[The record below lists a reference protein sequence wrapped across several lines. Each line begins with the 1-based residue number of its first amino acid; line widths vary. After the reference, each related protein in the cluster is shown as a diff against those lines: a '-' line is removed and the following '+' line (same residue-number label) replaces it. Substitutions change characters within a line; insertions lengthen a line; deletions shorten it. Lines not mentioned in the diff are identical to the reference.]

1 MSTVRKGSGFRSEHR
16 AGYLF
21 AFPWLIGFTLF
32 LLYPLLASVYF
43 SFCEYS
49 VLKPPIFIGTEN
61 YRDIIHDPKFW
72 ISLKNTIVFVV
83 VSVPLSTIIC
93 IGLALLLNA
102 KVKGQVFYRT
112 AFYLPSLVPQVALA
126 ILWMWIFNADHGIL
140 NAGLHF
146 LHLPEPAWLSDPK
159 WSMSTLIVM
168 SVWTGGNA
176 MVIYLAGLQEVP
188 QELLEASDLDGAKP
202 WDKLRHVTLPMLSPV
217 ILFNV
222 IIAMIGAFQ
231 NFVVPYIMF
240 PGGVPDLSTYF
251 YVSYLFDNAM
261 VYHKMGYACALGWIM
276 FLIIFAMTLI
286 SLKISEKKVY
296 YGGG

>member
-1 MSTVRKGSGFRSEHR
+1 VRAKSAEMR

-21 AFPWLIGFTLF
+21 ALPWLFGFLVF
-32 LLYPLLASVYF
+32 MLYPLAASVYY

-49 VLKPPIFIGTEN
+49 VLKSPIFVGLEN
-61 YRDIIHDPKFW
+61 YRDIIHDHKFW
-72 ISLKNTIVFVV
+72 IALWNTIYYTFI
-83 VSVPLSTIIC
+83 SVPLATFVS

-102 KVKGQVFYRT
+102 KVKGQAFYRT

-126 ILWMWIFNADHGIL
+126 IVWMWMLNGEHGIV
-140 NAGLHF
+140 NSFISAPHIGEH
-146 LHLPEPAWLSDPK
+146 HLSGPAWLTDPA
-159 WSMSTLIVM
+159 WSKPSLIFMSI
-168 SVWTGGNA
+168 WTGGNA

-188 QELLEASDLDGAKP
+188 SELIEASDLDGASALA
-202 WDKLRHVTLPMLSPV
+202 KLRHVTLPMISPV

-222 IIAMIGAFQ
+222 VMAMIGAFQ

-240 PGGVPDLSTYF
+240 PLGVPNLSTYF

-261 VYHKMGYACALGWIM
+261 VYHKMGYACAMGWIM
-276 FLIIFAMTLI
+276 FLIIFAMTLASI
-286 SLKISEKKVY
+286 KISERRVY

>member
-1 MSTVRKGSGFRSEHR
+1 MR

-21 AFPWLIGFTLF
+21 AMPWLFGFVVF
-32 LLYPLLASVYF
+32 MLYPLLASVYY

-49 VLKPPIFIGTEN
+49 VLKAPIFVGLDN
-61 YRDIIHDPKFW
+61 YRDIMHDKKFW
-72 ISLKNTIVFVV
+72 ISLWNTVFFTGLSVPIATV
-83 VSVPLSTIIC
+83 VS

-102 KVKGQVFYRT
+102 KVKGQAFFRT

-126 ILWMWIFNADHGIL
+126 IIWMWMFNGEHGIL
-140 NAGLHF
+140 NAGLA
-146 LHLPEPAWLSDPK
+146 HLRINGPAWMSDPA
-159 WSMSTLIVM
+159 WSKPALIFM

-188 QELLEASDLDGAKP
+188 AELVEACELDGASSI
-202 WDKLRHVTLPMLSPV
+202 DKLRHVTLPMISPV

-222 IIAMIGAFQ
+222 VMAMIGAFQ

-240 PGGVPDLSTYF
+240 PLGVPNLSTYF

-261 VYHKMGYACALGWIM
+261 VYHKMGYACAMGWIM
-276 FLIIFAMTLI
+276 FLIIFVMTLV
-286 SLKISEKKVY
+286 SLKISEKRVY